1 MSEKALWSL
10 VRSNLALRMF
20 RVENRVAAGMP
31 DVHYVRQGKSGWFEM
46 KYMKEFK
53 TGRKVSVGLKKHQH
67 MWLKD
72 YIDHGGIFWIM
83 LRVGRT
89 WLMLF
94 HGDEDLVNM
103 IKSNELIERSV
114 WYHKGIMT
122 RDNWQKLEEVIKNG
136 RVCISKKNSDS

>member
-1 MSEKALWSL
+1 
-10 VRSNLALRMF
+10 
-20 RVENRVAAGMP
+20 
-31 DVHYVRQGKSGWFEM
+31 
-46 KYMKEFK
+46 
-53 TGRKVSVGLKKHQH
+53 
-67 MWLKD
+67 
-72 YIDHGGIFWIM
+72 M

>member
-1 MSEKALWSL
+1 
-10 VRSNLALRMF
+10 
-20 RVENRVAAGMP
+20 
-31 DVHYVRQGKSGWFEM
+31 
-46 KYMKEFK
+46 
-53 TGRKVSVGLKKHQH
+53 
-67 MWLKD
+67 
-72 YIDHGGIFWIM
+72 
-83 LRVGRT
+83 
-89 WLMLF
+89 MLF

>member
-31 DVHYVRQGKSGWFEM
+31 
-46 KYMKEFK
+46 
-53 TGRKVSVGLKKHQH
+53 GRKVSVGLKKHQH

-72 YIDHGGIFWIM
+72 YIDHGGICWIM